1 MPVFVEDVWSSE
13 PPQVGKIVTIGMRI
27 KSITD
32 EENIVFILSFP
43 ETVATF
49 NSPLRWEFGLKAGQ
63 EKEIYTDLC
72 VLETGAWAIEIST
85 ASLYAEG
92 ELKYGDLRAIGL
104 ISYPSEAKVLLEK
117 DITFSQAVETERAK
131 LPIETLTTD
140 QCSY

>member
-1 MPVFVEDVWSSE
+1 MPVFVEDVWSSG

-27 KSITD
+27 KSITN

-49 NSPLRWEFGLKAGQ
+49 NSPLHWEFGLKADQ

-72 VLETGAWAIEIST
+72 VLETGAWVIDVSI
-85 ASLYAEG
+85 ASLYADG
-92 ELKYGDLRAIGL
+92 ELKFGDLRAIGL

-117 DITFSQAVETERAK
+117 DITYSQAVETERSNYEVVK
-131 LPIETLTTD
+131 VSVDE
-140 QCSY
+140 CSR